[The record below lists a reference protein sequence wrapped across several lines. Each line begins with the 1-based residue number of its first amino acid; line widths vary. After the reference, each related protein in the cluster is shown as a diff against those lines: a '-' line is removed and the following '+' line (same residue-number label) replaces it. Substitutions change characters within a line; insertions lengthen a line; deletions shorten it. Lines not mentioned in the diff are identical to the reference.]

1 MQQLK
6 VTMELH
12 PQEANLIL
20 FIRNKFQWGEIV
32 IEARNG
38 LPKRMMKAYD
48 WTQVPDEY
56 FGDGLGKEN

>member
-1 MQQLK
+1 
-6 VTMELH
+6 MELH